1 MKTKA
6 MIMSMTC
13 VKSILLSVWTMGAN
27 LMAGALLA

>member
-6 MIMSMTC
+6 KNHFAIC
-13 VKSILLSVWTMGAN
+13 LKSILLSVWTMGAN